1 MLKRV
6 QREAGARSPV
16 NRIWAAWM
24 NQMPCSITSRA
35 RAVGSKPR
43 TAVPC
48 DVLHHTDAPLH
59 QGVRSCQ
66 LSSFLSLQ
74 QLAAEVARL
83 RRKLN
88 SSSGGLIGPGEGLH
102 MQRSSDAQGTRYVRE
117 QSSGWAHPISAKH
130 TSAAANISSTRR
142 MCTDLSRELPFR
154 WKAKRM
160 PSTRNAEPRTP
171 CTCRQLL
178 LRSPSSHNN
187 IVCAWSHLLQP
198 ERAHA
203 TTCQMQGLIH
213 NLAVHNGPCPRLMK
227 HALHGHSVQEL
238 HELATEHG
246 PSCHVRPTSSFL

>member
-1 MLKRV
+1 MR
-6 QREAGARSPV
+6 RPAPYRRSSP
-16 NRIWAAWM
+16 
-24 NQMPCSITSRA
+24 SR
-35 RAVGSKPR
+35 
-43 TAVPC
+43 
-48 DVLHHTDAPLH
+48 
-59 QGVRSCQ
+59 CQ
-66 LSSFLSLQ
+66 KLSALFLSLTPAA
-74 QLAAEVARL
+74 AAEVARL

-203 TTCQMQGLIH
+203 TTCQMQGTNPQPGSSQWSMSTSDEACLTW
-213 NLAVHNGPCPRLMK
+213 PQCPGAARV
-227 HALHGHSVQEL
+227 GD
-238 HELATEHG
+238 
-246 PSCHVRPTSSFL
+246 